1 MELNEAEK
9 ILKDEG
15 YEIKYTDL
23 EDTAVNKTED
33 LVTLANVLADVVPY
47 FSNSNGKFNIV
58 KVKAYGFT
66 VENSETKNLG
76 KIYFLPSQF
85 TDEPKIM
92 VSIVKDGRL
101 LDGFIVLAD
110 KTSAK
115 DIFNF
120 INKKS

>member
-58 KVKAYGFT
+58 KVEAYGFT
-66 VENSETKNLG
+66 VENSETKNLV
-76 KIYFLPSQF
+76 KIYFLQSQF

-101 LDGFIVLAD
+101 LDGVIVLAG

-120 INKKS
+120 VNKKS